1 MGSQTLGFSQDE
13 DCNHGT
19 RRPSPRRTKI
29 ATTRPV
35 YKTRIRGSPSIQSHA
50 GGSCAMQKP
59 SDPNPAAAPAQPADE
74 GSPGFLQAV
83 ASAVVPFF
91 RAAFDDGPVQGRSTD
106 MMALCQELRMVESYQ
121 GPAINR
127 EVLPVLAKKYR
138 DGDLERVLSNLN
150 TAAIGDVK
158 DLVENYLQYT
168 TETAGGFQQAGT
180 GPVDTLTYEFNR
192 QLAHIPCARK
202 KDALQKEFS
211 EGIASFRAKVKVSRG
226 VMSLQ
231 RDLAK
236 LQGDQ
241 AQFQSD
247 MVTTGKKRL
256 AASATTL
263 ELIRTL
269 KDLPAAEKRAKTA
282 HEDAERMKGA
292 KAANVGLLAT
302 LAETRNDQV
311 KAKQTLAEA
320 GKKNTELRGAHQKQ
334 VNHSLF
340 AKFANFAAEKL
351 KSAAG
356 GAARPS
362 AGGAAR
368 PSASGAASAGPSAS
382 ASGAASAGGAASG
395 AAAKSSLGKEGA

>member
-50 GGSCAMQKP
+50 GCSCAMQKP

-91 RAAFDDGPVQGRSTD
+91 RAAFDDGPVPGRSTD
-106 MMALCQELRMVESYQ
+106 LMALCQELRTVEKYQ

-138 DGDLERVLSNLN
+138 DGDYEKVLSNLDK
-150 TAAIGDVK
+150 AAIGEVK
-158 DLVENYLQYT
+158 DFVENYLQHT
-168 TETAGGFQQAGT
+168 TEEAVSVHQAGT
-180 GPVDTLTYEFNR
+180 GPVERLTSEFAR

-202 KDALQKEFS
+202 REALQKEFS
-211 EGIASFRAKVKVSRG
+211 KGIPSFRMRVKVSSG

-231 RDLAK
+231 KDLAK

-247 MVTTGKKRL
+247 MVKTGKKRL
-256 AASATTL
+256 AASAQTL
-263 ELIRTL
+263 ELLRTL
-269 KDLPAAEKRAKTA
+269 QDLPAAQKRAKTA

-302 LAETRNDQV
+302 LAETRNEQV

-320 GKKNTELRGAHQKQ
+320 GKKNTELRSAHQKQ
-334 VNHSLF
+334 VNQSLYS
-340 AKFANFAAEKL
+340 KFANFV